1 MALSTVN
8 AIKEFLL
15 IDTRSVSGH
24 VLVTSLQN
32 GFRLESE
39 LLEFSQSG
47 AIMPGFYTEASEQI
61 AIKLGEMSAVLRTR
75 KAQKRRG
82 NVSRAMK
89 AAAYVRVM

>member
-24 VLVTSLQN
+24 VLITALQN

-39 LLEFSQSG
+39 LLAFSQSG
-47 AIMPGFYTEASEQI
+47 AVMPAFYTEASEQI
-61 AIKLGEMSAVLRTR
+61 AIKLGEMSAVMRAR

-82 NVSRAMK
+82 NMTRAMK
-89 AAAYVRVM
+89 AVASVRVV

>member
-24 VLVTSLQN
+24 VLITALQT

-39 LLEFSQSG
+39 LLTFSQTG
-47 AIMPGFYTEASEQI
+47 AVMPGFYTEASEQI
-61 AIKLGEMSAVLRTR
+61 AIKLGEMSAIVRAR
-75 KAQKRRG
+75 KAQKRRS
-82 NVSRAMK
+82 NMSRAMK
-89 AAAYVRVM
+89 AAGFVRVM

>member
-24 VLVTSLQN
+24 VLITALQT

-39 LLEFSQSG
+39 LLAFQQSG
-47 AIMPGFYTEASEQI
+47 AVMPGFYTDASEQI
-61 AIKLGEMSAVLRTR
+61 AIKLGEMSAVMRAR
-75 KAQKRRG
+75 KAQKRRS
-82 NVSRAMK
+82 NMSRAMK
-89 AAAYVRVM
+89 AASYVRVV